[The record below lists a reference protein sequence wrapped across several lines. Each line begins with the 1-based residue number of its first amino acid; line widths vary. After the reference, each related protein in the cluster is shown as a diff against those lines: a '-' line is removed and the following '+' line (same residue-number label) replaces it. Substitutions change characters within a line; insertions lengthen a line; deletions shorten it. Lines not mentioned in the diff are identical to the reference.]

1 MSMQIGEIVS
11 EHLTKV
17 LTGEITDQQFTEE
30 LETKIINTN
39 IPRREL
45 STEGA
50 KIWKEIVDETTRQ
63 IEMLWNEKKISSEVR
78 REIADDLIVLNIGM
92 MMTHK
97 LIYNEEHLAMYEKL
111 KKLRYWND
119 E

>member
-1 MSMQIGEIVS
+1 MQISEIVS
-11 EHLTKV
+11 QYLAKV

-39 IPRREL
+39 IPRREI

-50 KIWKEIVDETTRQ
+50 KIWEEIVDEATRQ
-63 IEMLWNEKKISSEVR
+63 IEMLWNEKKISCYLR

-97 LIYNEEHLAMYEKL
+97 LIYNDEHSAIYEKKL
-111 KKLRYWND
+111 KNLRYWND

>member
-1 MSMQIGEIVS
+1 
-11 EHLTKV
+11 
-17 LTGEITDQQFTEE
+17 
-30 LETKIINTN
+30 
-39 IPRREL
+39 
-45 STEGA
+45 
-50 KIWKEIVDETTRQ
+50 
-63 IEMLWNEKKISSEVR
+63 MLWNEKKISSEVR

-97 LIYNEEHLAMYEKL
+97 LIYNDEYLAMYEKL